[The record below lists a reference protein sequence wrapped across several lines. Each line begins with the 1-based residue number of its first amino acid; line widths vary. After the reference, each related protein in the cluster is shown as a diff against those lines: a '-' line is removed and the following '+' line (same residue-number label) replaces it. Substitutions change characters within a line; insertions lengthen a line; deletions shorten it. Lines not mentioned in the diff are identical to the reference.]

1 MSGFTTIRGKG
12 SDLALHTSAPPQ
24 RILVIDSDPLH
35 RGLVS
40 RVLAE
45 SGYEVLAAVD
55 GRQGLKYFHA
65 QPVDLVLVDRDLP
78 DLSGLSLC
86 SRLSAREGDSGGV
99 PVLVCGMGG
108 SEDATRQAFQAGAQD
123 YLVHTMSPEE
133 IAARVEHALSS
144 GALRRTLSRQNVE
157 LTSELDEGQRELAVA
172 YRQLK
177 VQLLSQRALF
187 DVSHQI
193 NSSIDVD
200 DQINI
205 LLLTVMG
212 QLVIESAA
220 IFATKKDDQVLELHS
235 AKGVDRIEIQSVHL
249 KHETSFLNYIAE
261 HAQSIDFKEIPEGI
275 TLGRDLKHLK
285 EMGFALVAPILTGS
299 RLAGLLFLGP
309 KLGDRPFE
317 QADQML
323 LSSLLAS
330 TGIAMEKAELF
341 KKLQE
346 SYVATI
352 QSLMSTLEAKD
363 TYTRGHT
370 ARVSRYAL
378 SIAEA
383 MNFSREALE
392 DVRLG
397 ATLHDIGKIGI
408 HEGILNKPGRLTNE
422 ELEIMKEHPALGD
435 RILRKIFFLKQARKM
450 VRHHHERWDGEGYPD
465 HLKGE
470 EISLGAR
477 IVTVA
482 DSFDAM
488 TSNRTYSEGMGLKE
502 AIWNLSTKVRTQF
515 CPDAVAVFVKLLQER
530 GVALPTWL
538 KD

>member
-1 MSGFTTIRGKG
+1 MSGFATKPTNP
-12 SDLALHTSAPPQ
+12 SVLTLAASAPAQ
-24 RILVIDSDPLH
+24 RVLLIDSDPVH
-35 RGLVS
+35 RGLIS
-40 RVLAE
+40 RVLVE
-45 SGYEVLAAVD
+45 SGFEVLVAVD
-55 GRQGLKYFHA
+55 GSQGLKYFHA
-65 QPVDLVLVDRDLP
+65 QPIDLVLIERELP
-78 DLSGLSLC
+78 DLSGFSLC
-86 SRLSAREGDSGGV
+86 SRLSSREGESGGV
-99 PVLVCGMGG
+99 PVLVFGMGG
-108 SEDATRQAFQAGAQD
+108 DERATRQAFQAGAQD
-123 YLVHTMSPEE
+123 YLVHTMSPVEV
-133 IAARVEHALSS
+133 AARVEHALNSV
-144 GALRRTLSRQNVE
+144 ALRKDLSQQNVE
-157 LTSELDEGQRELAVA
+157 LSSELDEGQRELAVA

-220 IFATKKDDQVLELHS
+220 IFVSKNDQELLELHS

-249 KHETSFLNYIAE
+249 KREISFLSYIQE
-261 HAQSIDFKEIPEGI
+261 HARSVDFTEIPSGV
-275 TLGRDLKHLK
+275 TLGRDLRHLQQ
-285 EMGFALVAPILTGS
+285 MGFALVAPILTGNK
-299 RLAGLLFLGP
+299 LAGLLFLGP
-309 KLGDRPFE
+309 KLGGRPFE
-317 QADQML
+317 LADQML

-341 KKLQE
+341 QKLQE

-352 QSLMSTLEAKD
+352 QSLMSAMEAKD

-378 SIAEA
+378 AIAKA

-408 HEGILNKPGRLTNE
+408 HEGILNKPGRLTDE

-435 RILRKIFFLKQARKM
+435 RILRKILFLKQARKM

-465 HLKGE
+465 QLKGE

-488 TSNRTYSEGMGLKE
+488 TSNRTYSEGMGLTE
-502 AIWNLSTKVRTQF
+502 AIWHLSTKVRTQF
-515 CPDAVAVFVKLLQER
+515 CPDTVAVFVKLLQDR
-530 GVALPTWL
+530 IVALPTWL